1 MTYLEIKQLSELIKD
16 SLPLKKINIIGEV
29 SQPKFSHGNL
39 FFYLKDKYSSIKTII
54 WKSKLEKIQNKI
66 KEGDSIVVKGRLDY
80 YQNNS
85 TISFIVIK
93 VIRHN
98 GVGELHKLYKETK
111 LKYEKL
117 GYFLSIKKLSIPV
130 IIKKILLVTSETGA
144 AIQDFFYGIKN
155 NRSLVQ
161 YDIMNVPVQGKNC
174 PSDICKKLSLLT
186 KSYDLIVITRGGGS
200 FEDLFGF
207 SKPEL
212 IEFIYK
218 FKQPVLS
225 AIGHQVDESLLDF
238 VADAVSPTPS
248 LAAQYIVDR
257 NKKYLYNLKVSRDKI
272 QKELFNR
279 EYDKTKQLSKLKKKL
294 FNFRNSIIDDSR
306 AMKERLWRILYNIPN
321 KQINEL
327 NKMKNLLKSNY
338 MIFPRIKM
346 NYLEKFKSYINN
358 YIINLNNLK
367 NLLDKKQDI
376 TLYSNNK
383 IIKNPNI
390 LNKKILKNKE
400 IKLVWN
406 NFEYEITLK
415 KAKIILM
422 DKP

>member
-1 MTYLEIKQLSELIKD
+1 MTYLEIRQLSELIKE
-16 SLPLKKINIIGEV
+16 SLPLKKLKIIGEV

-54 WKSKLEKIQNKI
+54 WKSKLEKIKNKI
-66 KEGDSIVVKGRLDY
+66 KEGDSIVLKGRLDY

-98 GVGELHKLYKETK
+98 GVGELHKIYKETK
-111 LKYEKL
+111 EKYEKL
-117 GYFLSIKKLSIPV
+117 GYFLSIKKLTIPL
-130 IIKKILLVTSETGA
+130 IIKNILLVTSETGA

-155 NRSLVQ
+155 NRSLVK
-161 YDIMNVPVQGKNC
+161 YDILNVPVQGKNC
-174 PSDICKKLSLLT
+174 PSDICKKLSLIT
-186 KSYDLIVITRGGGS
+186 KKYDLIIITRGGGS

-212 IEFIYK
+212 IEFIYN

-225 AIGHQVDESLLDF
+225 AIGHQVDESLLDY

-257 NKKYLYNLKVSRDKI
+257 NKKYIYNLKVIKDKC
-272 QKELFNR
+272 QRELFSKELENSK
-279 EYDKTKQLSKLKKKL
+279 EINKLKKKL
-294 FNFRNSIIDDSR
+294 LNFRNTIINNTNEL
-306 AMKERLWRILYNIPN
+306 KENLWKKLYKIPN
-321 KQINEL
+321 QQIIQIGRL
-327 NKMKNLLKSNY
+327 KNMLKNNY
-338 MIFPRIKM
+338 MIFPRIKL
-346 NYLEKFKSYINN
+346 NYLEKFRSFINDYKIKINN
-358 YIINLNNLK
+358 LI

-390 LNKKILKNKE
+390 LNKKILKNKK
-400 IKLVWN
+400 ITLVWN
-406 NFEYEITLK
+406 NFEYDITLK
-415 KAKIILM
+415 EPKIIVN
-422 DKP
+422 

>member
-1 MTYLEIKQLSELIKD
+1 
-16 SLPLKKINIIGEV
+16 
-29 SQPKFSHGNL
+29 
-39 FFYLKDKYSSIKTII
+39 
-54 WKSKLEKIQNKI
+54 
-66 KEGDSIVVKGRLDY
+66 
-80 YQNNS
+80 
-85 TISFIVIK
+85 
-93 VIRHN
+93 
-98 GVGELHKLYKETK
+98 
-111 LKYEKL
+111 
-117 GYFLSIKKLSIPV
+117 
-130 IIKKILLVTSETGA
+130 
-144 AIQDFFYGIKN
+144 
-155 NRSLVQ
+155 
-161 YDIMNVPVQGKNC
+161 
-174 PSDICKKLSLLT
+174 
-186 KSYDLIVITRGGGS
+186 
-200 FEDLFGF
+200 
-207 SKPEL
+207 
-212 IEFIYK
+212 FIYK

-272 QKELFNR
+272 QKKLFNR